1 MRQSGAHPA
10 FQAMAEPALSRP
22 GIVRTPRERRRHGSR
37 RSAILLLKPTRQ
49 LLVRVHGDERKRA
62 SARQRVRSSPHGGD
76 NRRGGARRVSTESK
90 RVSLDRPKTR
100 NGALR
105 SQGFTV
111 RRTRRRKRDAVVEV
125 GDIFQ
130 GSRTQVLE
138 IQKSAFPLAISRWG
152 SRIFCF
158 CDLRCQDTWGIL
170 FEGSG

>member
-1 MRQSGAHPA
+1 
-10 FQAMAEPALSRP
+10 MATSVNARA
-22 GIVRTPRERRRHGSR
+22 R
-37 RSAILLLKPTRQ
+37 
-49 LLVRVHGDERKRA
+49 GDE
-62 SARQRVRSSPHGGD
+62 SAALRSGGD
-76 NRRGGARRVSTESK
+76 NRRDGARRVSTESK

-105 SQGFTV
+105 TQGFTG
-111 RRTRRRKRDAVVEV
+111 RRTDGDKKRDAVVEV